1 LKETIRRTGLTSDT
15 PIARWL
21 AALLL
26 LAINIAVCRRLFS
39 VGYLPHFNSL
49 EPFFFA
55 LADHIK
61 SYWPHVGWYP
71 CWYGGMPFEYT
82 YQPLLPHLAAAVSL
96 VTSWTTPHAFHFCV
110 ALFYACGPVALYLLV
125 LGLSQRLDTA
135 IFAALCYSLWSPSA
149 LLVPAIAQDIGG
161 VWHARRLYNAV
172 VYADSPQIAGLTMV
186 PLVILAVH
194 WAVRRPGVLSV
205 IVTALALI
213 SVPLINIPAT
223 IGLAMALAAY
233 FLALNRDRL
242 TCVLVLA
249 GSSFLALNRDRLTCA
264 LVMAGS
270 SLLGYLLFCRWMP
283 PSEFPLMLRN
293 EQVTNPDLTPHR
305 LLWSF
310 AFILLVLAIAWG
322 ANRLRLSPVTRF
334 AVLFSFITGAIA
346 LGEPWFHISLLQ
358 ESPRFHVILEMAIAV
373 LVGVGLSELAAVNR
387 VTRIAVIVVVTV
399 LAGIQF
405 VHYRRFARQI
415 INNANIAARSEY
427 RVARWFDR
435 NAGGRR
441 VLAPGS
447 IEFFLNSAT
456 RTPQMTGCCL
466 QNALSMAEVYAS
478 YQYVTDDGAEPS
490 KAAGINLQWLKAL
503 GVSFVVT
510 DDAKSTEVYHDVRHP
525 YKFDGVLPLRWRD
538 DGDFIYEIPMPSAS
552 LAHAVLPDE
561 LVQRFPVNGIDVAPL
576 GQYVTALDDPSRPV
590 LKSDWLGTSEL
601 RVAGPVAANQIV
613 SIQVSYHPGW
623 RAKAN
628 GRDVPVAHDAL
639 GFIAVSPGRSGPC
652 DLRLVFTGGREYT
665 ITKII
670 SICTWISVLVALLFY
685 ARAIR
690 LRRRLP
696 R

>member
-1 LKETIRRTGLTSDT
+1 MNETIRRIGLTGDT
-15 PIARWL
+15 RSARWL

-26 LAINIAVCRRLFS
+26 LAMNVAVCWRLFS
-39 VGYLPHFNSL
+39 VGYLPHFNSA

-110 ALFYACGPVALYLLV
+110 ALFYACGPVALYLLM
-125 LGLSQRLDTA
+125 LGLSGRLDTA
-135 IFAALCYSLWSPSA
+135 IFAALCYSLWSASA

-161 VWHARRLYNAV
+161 IWHARRLYNVV
-172 VYADSPQIAGLTMV
+172 VYADSPQIAGLTLV
-186 PLVILAVH
+186 PLALLALH
-194 WAVRRPGVLSV
+194 WAVRRPSVLSV

-242 TCVLVLA
+242 T
-249 GSSFLALNRDRLTCA
+249 FA

-293 EQVTNPDLTPHR
+293 EQTMAVGLSPHR
-305 LLWSF
+305 VLWSIVYI
-310 AFILLVLAIAWG
+310 AVALLLAWAVD
-322 ANRLRLSPVTRF
+322 RLRLPLVARF
-334 AVLFSFITGAIA
+334 AILFLFITGAIA

-358 ESPRFHVILEMAIAV
+358 QSPRFHVILEMAIAV
-373 LVGVGLSELAAVNR
+373 LVGVGLSALAALNR
-387 VTRIAVIVVVTV
+387 AMRIAAIVVVTL

-405 VHYRRFARQI
+405 VHYRRFVRQI
-415 INNANIAARSEY
+415 INNADVTARSEY
-427 RVARWFDR
+427 KVARWFDQ
-435 NAGGRR
+435 NAAGRR
-441 VLAPGS
+441 VLVPGS

-466 QNALSMAEVYAS
+466 QNALSMAEVYAY
-478 YQYVTDDGAEPS
+478 YQYATDDGAEPS
-490 KAAGINLQWLKAL
+490 KAAGINVQWLKAL

-576 GQYVTALDDPSRPV
+576 GRYVSALDDPSRPV
-590 LKSDWLGTSEL
+590 LKTAWLGTSEL
-601 RVAGPVAANQIV
+601 RVAGSVAANQLV
-613 SIQVSYHPGW
+613 SVQVSYHLGW
-623 RAKAN
+623 RATVN
-628 GRDVPVAHDAL
+628 GRDMPVAHDAL
-639 GFIAVSPGRSGPC
+639 GFIAVSPGCSGPC

-670 SICTWISVLVALLFY
+670 SICAWISVFLALLFY
-685 ARAIR
+685 ARAMW
-690 LRRRLP
+690 LGRRLP

>member
-1 LKETIRRTGLTSDT
+1 MISRRGLKETIRRTGLTSDT

-26 LAINIAVCRRLFS
+26 LAMNIAVCRRLFS

-96 VTSWTTPHAFHFCV
+96 LTSWTTPHAFHFCV

-125 LGLSQRLDTA
+125 LGLSHKLDTA
-135 IFAALCYSLWSPSA
+135 IFAGLCYSMWSPSA

-161 VWHARRLYNAV
+161 VWHARRLYNVV

-186 PLVILAVH
+186 PLAILAVH

-213 SVPLINIPAT
+213 SVPLISIPAT
-223 IGLAMALAAY
+223 IGLVMALGAL
-233 FLALNRDRL
+233 FLTLDRDRL
-242 TCVLVLA
+242 ICILLV
-249 GSSFLALNRDRLTCA
+249 
-264 LVMAGS
+264 AGS
-270 SLLGYLLFCRWMP
+270 SLLGYLLVCRWMP
-283 PSEFPLMLRN
+283 PSEFPLMLGNVRLAWPSPSPN
-293 EQVTNPDLTPHR
+293 R
-305 LLWSF
+305 LLWDV
-310 AFILLVLAIAWG
+310 AFVALALVLGWMLHWLRMPFIA
-322 ANRLRLSPVTRF
+322 RF
-334 AVLFSFITGAIA
+334 AVLLSFITGAVT
-346 LGEPWFHISLLQ
+346 LGDAWFHVSLLVQ
-358 ESPRFHVILEMAIAV
+358 AARFHVIMEMAIAV
-373 LVGVGLSELAAVNR
+373 LVGVVLSALAAMNR
-387 VTRIAVIVVVTV
+387 VAKVAVIALVTI

-415 INNANIAARSEY
+415 INSANITARSEY
-427 RVARWFDR
+427 KVARWFDR
-435 NAGGRR
+435 NAAGRR

-447 IEFFLNSAT
+447 IEFFLNSVT

-466 QNALSMAEVYAS
+466 QNALSMAEVYAY
-478 YQYVTDDGAEPS
+478 YQYATDDGAESS
-490 KAAGINLQWLKAL
+490 KAAGINVQWMKAL

-561 LVQRFPVNGIDVAPL
+561 LVQRFPVNGIDVSPL

-590 LKSDWLGTSEL
+590 LKTGWLGTSEL
-601 RVAGPVAANQIV
+601 RVAGPVAANQLV
-613 SIQVSYHPGW
+613 SVQVSYHPGW
-623 RAKAN
+623 RANAN
-628 GRDVPVAHDAL
+628 GREVPVGRDAL
-639 GFIAVSPGRSGPC
+639 GFIAVSPGCSGPC
-652 DLRLVFTGGREYT
+652 DLHLVFTGGREYAT
-665 ITKII
+665 TKIA
-670 SICTWISVLVALLFY
+670 SICAWISVLLALLLY
-685 ARAIR
+685 ARAIL

>member
-1 LKETIRRTGLTSDT
+1 M
-15 PIARWL
+15 ARWL

-26 LAINIAVCRRLFS
+26 LTMNVVLSWRLFS
-39 VGYLPHFNSL
+39 AGYLVHFNSSD
-49 EPFFFA
+49 PFFFA
-55 LADHIK
+55 LTDHIR

-82 YQPLLPHLAAAVSL
+82 YQPLLLHIAAGVSL
-96 VTSWTTPHAFHFCV
+96 VTAWSAPHAFHFSV
-110 ALFYACGPVALYLLV
+110 ALFYALGPVTLYRLM
-125 LGLSQRLDTA
+125 LGLSQRLDTS

-149 LLVPAIAQDIGG
+149 LLVPAIAQDMGG
-161 VWHARRLYNAV
+161 VWHARRLFNIV
-172 VYADSPQIAGLTMV
+172 IYADSPLTVGLTMV
-186 PLVILAVH
+186 PLAILAVH
-194 WAVRRPGVLSV
+194 WAVRRPGVLSA

-242 TCVLVLA
+242 TCVAV
-249 GSSFLALNRDRLTCA
+249 
-264 LVMAGS
+264 VAGS
-270 SLLGYLLFCRWMP
+270 SLLGYLMFCRWMP

-310 AFILLVLAIAWG
+310 AFILMVLAIALA
-322 ANRLRLSPVTRF
+322 ANRLRLSLVTRF

-358 ESPRFHVILEMAIAV
+358 QSPRFHVIFEMAIAV
-373 LVGVGLSELAAVNR
+373 LVGVGLSVLAARNR
-387 VTRIAVIVVVTV
+387 VTRVSVIAIVT
-399 LAGIQF
+399 LFAGIQF
-405 VHYRRFARQI
+405 MHYRRFARQI
-415 INNANIAARSEY
+415 VNNANITVKSEY
-427 RVARWFDR
+427 KVARWFDQ
-435 NAGGRR
+435 NASGRR

-466 QNALSMAEVYAS
+466 QNALSMAEVYAY
-478 YQYVTDDGAEPS
+478 YQYATDDGAEPS
-490 KAAGINLQWLKAL
+490 KAAGINVQWLKAL

-538 DGDFIYEIPMPSAS
+538 DGDFIYEVPMPSGS
-552 LAHAVLPDE
+552 LAHAVFPNE
-561 LVQRFPVNGIDVAPL
+561 LVRRFPVNGIDVAPL
-576 GQYVTALDDPSRPV
+576 RQYVSALDDPSRPV
-590 LKSDWLGTSEL
+590 LKTAWLGASEL

-623 RAKAN
+623 RATAN
-628 GRDVPVAHDAL
+628 GRGVPVSRDAL
-639 GFIAVSPGRSGPC
+639 GFIAVSPGCSGPC

-665 ITKII
+665 ITRIV
-670 SICTWISVLVALLFY
+670 SICAWISVFLALLLS
-685 ARAIR
+685 ARALLI
-690 LRRRLP
+690 RRRLA

>member
-1 LKETIRRTGLTSDT
+1 MGLNETVRQIRLTNDSRS
-15 PIARWL
+15 ARWL

-26 LAINIAVCRRLFS
+26 LAINIAVCWRLFS

-61 SYWPHVGWYP
+61 SNWPHVGWYP

-82 YQPLLPHLAAAVSL
+82 YQPLLPHMAAAVSL
-96 VTSWTTPHAFHFCV
+96 VTSWTAPHAFHFCV

-125 LGLSQRLDTA
+125 LGLSQKLDTA

-149 LLVPAIAQDIGG
+149 LLVAAIAQDIGG

-186 PLVILAVH
+186 PLAILAVH
-194 WAVRRPGVLSV
+194 WAVRRPSVLSV
-205 IVTALALI
+205 IVTAVALI

-242 TCVLVLA
+242 TCAIIV
-249 GSSFLALNRDRLTCA
+249 
-264 LVMAGS
+264 AGS
-270 SLLGYLLFCRWMP
+270 SLLGYLLFCRCMP
-283 PSEFPLMLRN
+283 PSEFSLMLRN
-293 EQVTNPDLTPHR
+293 EQVTNPELTPHR
-305 LLWSF
+305 FLWSL
-310 AFILLVLAIAWG
+310 ALILLALAIAWG
-322 ANRLRLSPVTRF
+322 ANSLRLSLAARF

-373 LVGVGLSELAAVNR
+373 LIGVGLSALAAMNR
-387 VTRIAVIVVVTV
+387 VMRVAVIAILT
-399 LAGIQF
+399 LFAGIQF

-415 INNANIAARSEY
+415 VNNANITTRSEY
-427 RVARWFDR
+427 KVARWFDQ
-435 NAGGRR
+435 NAAGRR

-478 YQYVTDDGAEPS
+478 YQYVTDAGAEPS
-490 KAAGINLQWLKAL
+490 KAAGINLQWFKAL

-538 DGDFIYEIPMPSAS
+538 DGDFIYEIPMPSVS
-552 LAHAVLPDE
+552 LAHAVTPDE

-590 LKSDWLGTSEL
+590 LKSDWLSTSEL
-601 RVAGPVAANQIV
+601 RVTGSVAANQLV
-613 SIQVSYHPGW
+613 SVQVSYHPGW
-623 RAKAN
+623 RATAN
-628 GRDVPVAHDAL
+628 GRDIPVAHDAL
-639 GFIAVSPGRSGPC
+639 GFIAVPPGCSGPC
-652 DLRLVFTGGREYT
+652 DLRLVFTGGREYG
-665 ITKII
+665 ITKVV
-670 SICTWISVLVALLFY
+670 SICAWISVFLALLLY
-685 ARAIR
+685 ARGIR
-690 LRRRLP
+690 LRRR
-696 R
+696 